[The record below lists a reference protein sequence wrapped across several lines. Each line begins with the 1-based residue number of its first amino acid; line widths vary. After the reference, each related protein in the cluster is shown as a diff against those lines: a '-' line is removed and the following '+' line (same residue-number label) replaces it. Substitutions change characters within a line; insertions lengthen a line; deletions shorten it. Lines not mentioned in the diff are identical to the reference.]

1 MTDAEINLAIAKI
14 EYPNDSWSM
23 THGDGVARVAG
34 QDLIVKDYCKNWQ
47 DIGPIIEREKIC
59 VSPVIDEHIHY
70 GPSFTGEWIAE
81 YILGNNLETFEAY
94 AETPTKAAA
103 LCYLKMKGE

>member
-34 QDLIVKDYCKNWQ
+34 QDLIVKDYCNNWE
-47 DIGPIIEREKIC
+47 DIGPIIERESINLFH
-59 VSPVIDEHIHY
+59 DENEWSASGIREN
-70 GPSFTGEWIAE
+70 GKDTGAE
-81 YILGNNLETFEAY
+81 

-103 LCYLKMKGE
+103 LCYLKMNGG